1 MESLDDTIRVAIGV
15 VASFRGLTL
24 PPLERHHTLTYDLGL
39 RSLDLAQ
46 LVATLEMMLGAD
58 PFARLVP
65 ITAVRTVGDLFD
77 AYALALR
84 SPAGPT
90 AAIDTGRAAARRQ
103 ARETAPRA
111 RVQGMR

>member
-1 MESLDDTIRVAIGV
+1 MESLPDTVRAALRV

-24 PPLERHHTLTYDLGL
+24 PALERHHTLTHDLGL

-58 PFARLVP
+58 PFVRLVP

-77 AYALALR
+77 AYALAL
-84 SPAGPT
+84 SPPDES
-90 AAIDTGRAAARRQ
+90 AAPAAATDTGRAAARRQ
-103 ARETAPRA
+103 ARQA
-111 RVQGMR
+111 RCGMR

>member
-1 MESLDDTIRVAIGV
+1 METHEDTIRSAIGI

-46 LVATLEMMLGAD
+46 IVATLEMMLGAD
-58 PFARLVP
+58 PFAQLVP
-65 ITAVRTVGDLFD
+65 ITSVRTVGDLFD

-84 SPAGPT
+84 GSAGPT
-90 AAIDTGRAAARRQ
+90 AAIDAGRAAARRQ
-103 ARETAPRA
+103 AREIAPRP
-111 RVQGMR
+111 RVQGEK